1 MKDKQIEFLYQS
13 ISDTQSTIRAIDVKL
28 GFLFVVVFLPVV
40 AIPKI
45 HEVYQQIKIAFIY
58 NLLSYSLLIIWG
70 LSLFFLY
77 KALASIRNPESVIEN
92 IHSGDNCSFY
102 NGDLF
107 SFKAIDVFFNFP
119 IVAKKNINQKCSL
132 LPQNEDEIISSLV
145 LETVKIAYIRDLKI
159 KRSTWCMC
167 CTFLFVLL
175 GTLIWGLSIF
185 KVWL

>member
-1 MKDKQIEFLYQS
+1 MKNEQIEFLYQS

-45 HEVYQQIKIAFIY
+45 YEVYQQIKIVLIY
-58 NLLSYSLLIIWG
+58 NLLSFILLVIWG

-77 KALASIRNPESVIEN
+77 RALVSIRDPKTVIGY
-92 IHSGDNCSFY
+92 ISGDDNCPFY

-107 SFKAIDVFFNFP
+107 SFKVVDVFFNFP
-119 IVAKKNINQKCSL
+119 ITANKTIQQKCSL
-132 LPQNEDEIISSLV
+132 LPSSQDEIISSLV
-145 LETVKIAYIRDLKI
+145 MENVKIAYIRDLKI
-159 KRSTWCMC
+159 KRSTWCMR
-167 CTFLFVLL
+167 CTFLCVFL
-175 GTLIWGLSIF
+175 GILVWSLTIF